1 MEELTHLLH
10 HGLTTTCEFLVVVI
24 EIIGTVLMVIGLGKE
39 LRKIVKYRF
48 KFRDILADPGLNRAM
63 STVLEVY
70 LSAEILKTVYI
81 DDLNSLFEVG
91 ILILLRVFMAF
102 TLAYEGH
109 HKGIPGVETV
119 NLPKIPGEEEEKEEA
134 HH

>member
-1 MEELTHLLH
+1 MEAITHVLH

-39 LRKIVKYRF
+39 LRKIIKYRF

-81 DDLNSLFEVG
+81 SQMSELIQIGV
-91 ILILLRVFMAF
+91 LILLRVFMAF
-102 TLAYEGH
+102 ALHWEGS
-109 HKGIPGVETV
+109 HKGHSPVVHDDMT
-119 NLPKIPGEEEEKEEA
+119 
-134 HH
+134 H

>member
-1 MEELTHLLH
+1 MEAITEILH
-10 HGLTTTCEFLVVVI
+10 HGLTATCEFLVVVI
-24 EIIGTVLMVIGLGKE
+24 EIIGTVLMIIGLGKE
-39 LRKIVKYRF
+39 LRKIIKYRF

-63 STVLEVY
+63 STVLEVF

-81 DDLNSLFEVG
+81 SDLKSLFEVG

-102 TLAYEGH
+102 TLSYEGH

-119 NLPKIPGEEEEKEEA
+119 NLPKIPGEEEEKEEE